1 MDALILYE
9 PLLSLKEDVVLHLK
23 NWNFLDLWMI
33 FWMNEKP
40 SRIKSTLCVTLNLTI
55 KCIDDNG
62 LSPYSSKRSS

>member
-1 MDALILYE
+1 MDALILYD
-9 PLLSLKEDVVLHLK
+9 PLLSLKEDVALHLK

-40 SRIKSTLCVTLNLTI
+40 IRIKSTLCVTLNLTI
-55 KCIDDNG
+55 KYIDDNG

>member
-1 MDALILYE
+1 MDALILYD
-9 PLLSLKEDVVLHLK
+9 PLLSLKEDVALHLK

-40 SRIKSTLCVTLNLTI
+40 IRIKSTLCVTLNLTI

>member
-9 PLLSLKEDVVLHLK
+9 PLLSLKEDVTLYLK

-33 FWMNEKP
+33 CWMNEKP
-40 SRIKSTLCVTLNLTI
+40 IRIKSTVCVTLNLTI